1 MANENRAQKFIA
13 SKVMQTFA
21 FTLDI
26 TLEAFEVDGEKT
38 AKELL
43 KLEGEEARKKGEE
56 ILEHGLEMHLS
67 LCLMQGVNI
76 FMASLSPEMKLK
88 FMSYLDEDEM
98 CGDFEISL
106 VDELSLRKFI
116 EDNYDDDG
124 YLR

>member
-43 KLEGEEARKKGEE
+43 KLEGEEAKKRGEE
-56 ILEHGLEMHLS
+56 LLQHGLVTNLTT
-67 LCLMQGVNI
+67 CLMTAVDI
-76 FMASLSPEMKLK
+76 FMESLSPEMKLK
-88 FMSYLDEDEM
+88 FMSYLYEDEM